1 MTRKAAAGTPRRAT
15 PAARRSKGDEES
27 PPGTKGPTHVDDAL
41 KRRLLAWYRRSRRDL
56 PWRRTKDPYLVWL
69 SEVMLQQ
76 TTVKTATPYYEAFAA
91 RFPRLADLAAG
102 QEEEVLALWSGL
114 GYYHRARNLLR
125 GARHLLERHEGVF
138 PKTLEA
144 ALAVPGVGL
153 YTASAVLSIAYGV
166 ALPVVDGNVRRVL
179 SRWFALRGADWRT
192 DGAFY
197 NLADLVLDR
206 KAPGDWNQA
215 LMELGA
221 TVCSP
226 RKPACPACPVRE
238 HCRARALGIEAEL
251 PETRVR
257 RAPVD
262 VTVAAALV
270 EEDGRLL
277 LVRRAEGRLLG
288 RMWEVPQTSL
298 ESGGLAD
305 LVAELRE
312 RLGLE
317 VVPGPLVVRARHA
330 ITYRRIRVEG
340 YRSQLRRPPPSD
352 LDRFRW
358 ASPAEVRDLP
368 VSSMTRKLLRGLAS
382 GQLPLA
388 L

>member
-1 MTRKAAAGTPRRAT
+1 VTRKAASATPRQAK
-15 PAARRSKGDEES
+15 PAARRSKREGEEA
-27 PPGTKGPTHVDDAL
+27 GTKAPTQVDEGL
-41 KRRLLAWYRRSRRDL
+41 KRGLLAWYRRSRRDL

-69 SEVMLQQ
+69 SEVTLQQ
-76 TTVKTATPYYEAFAA
+76 TTVKTAISYYDKFAA
-91 RFPRLADLAAG
+91 RFPRLADLAG
-102 QEEEVLALWSGL
+102 GEEEEVLALWSGL

-125 GARHLLERHEGVF
+125 GARHLQERHLGLF

-179 SRWFALRGADWRT
+179 SRWFALRGPDWRT

-221 TVCSP
+221 TVCAP
-226 RKPACPACPVRE
+226 RKPACPVCPVRDL
-238 HCRARALGIEAEL
+238 CRAHALGIEGEL
-251 PETRVR
+251 PETRAR
-257 RAPVD
+257 HAPVD

-270 EEDGRLL
+270 EQGGRLL

-298 ESGGLAD
+298 DSRGLAD
-305 LVAELRE
+305 LVSELRE

-340 YRSQLRRPPPSD
+340 YRARLRRPPPND
-352 LDRFRW
+352 PDRFRW
-358 ASPAEVRDLP
+358 TTPAEVPGLP

>member
-1 MTRKAAAGTPRRAT
+1 VTRLAAALAKPRAKASKPGPPLRA
-15 PAARRSKGDEES
+15 
-27 PPGTKGPTHVDDAL
+27 DDSL
-41 KRRLLAWYRRSRRDL
+41 KRDLLAWYRRSRRDL
-56 PWRRTKDPYLVWL
+56 PWRRTSDAYLVWL

-76 TTVKTATPYYEAFAA
+76 TTVKTAMPYFEAFAA
-91 RFPRLADLAAG
+91 RFPALADLAGA

-125 GARHLLERHEGVF
+125 GARHLVDRHEARF
-138 PKTLEA
+138 PKTLES

-166 ALPVVDGNVRRVL
+166 PLPVVDGNVRRVL
-179 SRWFALRGADWRT
+179 SRWFALRGPEWRT
-192 DGAFY
+192 DAAFY
-197 NLADLVLDR
+197 NLADTVLDR

-226 RKPACPACPVRE
+226 RKPACPACPVRG
-238 HCRARALGIEAEL
+238 HCRAHALGIENEL
-251 PETRVR
+251 PETRAR
-257 RAPVD
+257 RAPED

-270 EEDGRLL
+270 EQDGRVL

-298 ESGGLAD
+298 ESNGHAD
-305 LVAELRE
+305 LVRELKD
-312 RLGLE
+312 RLGLD
-317 VVPGPLVVRARHA
+317 VVAGPLVVRARHA

-340 YRSQLRRPPPSD
+340 YRARLRRPAPQDP
-352 LDRFRW
+352 DRFRW
-358 ASPAEVRDLP
+358 TSPAEAKDLP
-368 VSSMTRKLLRGLAS
+368 ISSMTRKLLDGLAA
-382 GQLPLA
+382 GQLPLD

>member
-1 MTRKAAAGTPRRAT
+1 MPPRLA
-15 PAARRSKGDEES
+15 
-27 PPGTKGPTHVDDAL
+27 DDLL
-41 KRRLLAWYRRSRRDL
+41 KRCLLAWFRRTRRDL
-56 PWRRTKDPYLVWL
+56 PWRRTVDPYLVWL

-76 TTVKTATPYYEAFAA
+76 TTVKTAIPYFEAFAG
-91 RFPRLADLAAG
+91 RFPRLESLAAAE
-102 QEEEVLALWSGL
+102 EEEVLALWSGL

-125 GARHLLERHEGVF
+125 GARHLVERHEARF

-153 YTASAVLSIAYGV
+153 YTASAVLSIAHGI

-179 SRWFALRGADWRT
+179 SRWFALRGPGWRT
-192 DGAFY
+192 DAAFY
-197 NLADLVLDR
+197 NLAHTVLDR
-206 KAPGDWNQA
+206 QAPGDWNQA

-226 RKPACPACPVRE
+226 RKPACGACPV
-238 HCRARALGIEAEL
+238 HAWCRAHALGLQDAL
-251 PETRVR
+251 PERRAR

-270 EEDGRLL
+270 EQGGRLL

-298 ESGGLAD
+298 ESKGHAD
-305 LVAELRE
+305 LVRELKD
-312 RLGLE
+312 RLGLDI
-317 VVPGPLVVRARHA
+317 VPGPLLVRARHA

-340 YRSQLRRPPPSD
+340 YRARLRRPPPPD
-352 LDRFRW
+352 PDRFRW
-358 ASPAEVRDLP
+358 TLPGEARELP
-368 VSSMTRKLLRGLAS
+368 VSSMTRKLLHGLAT
-382 GQLPLA
+382 GQLPLD